1 MRRILPILLLA
12 MLAAGCGQ
20 AASTS
25 SSPKSTS
32 TADRISGVYLV
43 HPSSQKGGGQPVAGV
58 VVALYRRAVRTGGP
72 ILADPPL
79 PIARTRTDAH
89 GRFVFPPMPGKRY
102 FVAPVGPSVATPG
115 RWAHPGTRVVLEGC
129 SNCLIPM

>member
-1 MRRILPILLLA
+1 MRRIFPIVLVA
-12 MLAAGCGQ
+12 ALAAGCGS

-25 SSPKSTS
+25 TSPPTTS
-32 TADRISGVYLV
+32 TAGRISGVYLV
-43 HPSSQKGGGQPVAGV
+43 HPSSQKGGKPLAGV
-58 VVALYRRAVRTGGP
+58 VVALYRRPVRTSGP
-72 ILADPPL
+72 VLADPPL

-89 GRFVFPPMPGKRY
+89 GQFVFPQMPGKRY

-115 RWAHPGTRVVLEGC
+115 RWARPGTPVVLEGC

>member
-1 MRRILPILLLA
+1 MRRILPILVLA
-12 MLAAGCGQ
+12 ALAAGCGS

-25 SSPKSTS
+25 TPRHTTS
-32 TADRISGVYLV
+32 TAGRISGVYLV
-43 HPSSQKGGGQPVAGV
+43 HPSSEKGGKPVAGV
-58 VVALYRRAVRTGGP
+58 VVALYRRPVRTAGP
-72 ILADPPL
+72 VLADPPL

-102 FVAPVGPSVATPG
+102 FVAPVGPSVATQG
-115 RWAHPGTRVVLEGC
+115 RWARPGTRVVLEGC

>member
-1 MRRILPILLLA
+1 MRRILPIVLVA
-12 MLAAGCGQ
+12 ALAAGCGS

-25 SSPKSTS
+25 TSPHTTS
-32 TADRISGVYLV
+32 TAGRISGVYLV
-43 HPSSQKGGGQPVAGV
+43 HPSSQKGGKPLAGV
-58 VVALYRRAVRTGGP
+58 VVALYRRAVRTSGP
-72 ILADPPL
+72 VLADPPL

-89 GRFVFPPMPGKRY
+89 GHFVFPPMPGMRY

-115 RWAHPGTRVVLEGC
+115 RWARPGTPVVLEGY

>member
-1 MRRILPILLLA
+1 MRRILPIILLA
-12 MLAAGCGQ
+12 ALAAGCGQ

-25 SSPKSTS
+25 SSPKGTS
-32 TADRISGVYLV
+32 TANRISGVYLV
-43 HPSSQKGGGQPVAGV
+43 HPSSQKGGKPVAGA
-58 VVALYRRAVRTGGP
+58 VVALYRRAVRTSGP

-102 FVAPVGPSVATPG
+102 FVAPVGPSVSTQG
-115 RWAHPGTRVVLEGC
+115 RWARPGTRVVLEGC